1 MGRPLLEIKGLVR
14 SFSTGDQ
21 QVDVLKGIDLTINA
35 GEMVA
40 IIGASGSGKST
51 LMNILGCLDRP
62 SEGSYRVDGR
72 ETGSLSNDDLARLRR
87 DYFGFIF
94 QRYHLLPHLTAT
106 QNTEIPAIYAGV
118 KKHARQERASMLL
131 ERLGLAERC
140 EYRPNQLS
148 GGQQQRVSIARALMN
163 GGDVILA
170 DEPTGALDSKSGK
183 EMMAVLHELHA
194 NGHTIILV
202 THDQQVAAH
211 AERIIEISDGIII
224 RDQANAALDERAAED
239 ASGRSKIV
247 RSSHPRDAP
256 RRRSSSTPHKEA
268 DEDGG
273 EMAVFQR
280 PFLANWGRFAEAS
293 NMALIAMLS
302 HRMRTLLTMLGIIIG
317 ITSVVSVV
325 ALGQGAQQKVIKDIS
340 AMGTNVIDVNPG
352 KDWGDEDAAGI
363 QTLVPS
369 DLEVLKTQVY
379 VDSAS
384 PATGGSQLLRYHNL
398 TANAS
403 VNGVSEQYFRVKG
416 YEIADGIAFS
426 ADDVK
431 QQTQVAVIDQ
441 NTRKKFFTT
450 EDPIGKILFIGTLP
464 CRVIGVT
471 KEKDGPMGNSSNLE
485 IWIPYIAAMNRL
497 LGQQY
502 FSSITVRVKDGISNQ
517 IAEQSITKLLSQRHG
532 RKDFYTNSS
541 DSIMKTINKTTTTLK
556 LMISAIAVISLIVG
570 GIGVMN
576 IMLVS
581 VTERTHEIGI
591 RMAVGARQED
601 IMQQFLIESVLV
613 CLLGGM
619 IGIVCS
625 WVVGKV
631 FSLFVSSFAM
641 QFSLMSIVSAFLC
654 STIIGVVFG
663 FLPAR
668 NAARLDPIEA
678 LARE

>member
-1 MGRPLLEIKGLVR
+1 MGRPLLEIKDLVR
-14 SFSTGDQ
+14 RFSTADQ
-21 QVDVLKGIDLTINA
+21 QVDVLKGINLTINA

-118 KKHARQERASMLL
+118 KKHDRQERASMLL

-140 EYRPNQLS
+140 EHRPNQLS

-170 DEPTGALDSKSGK
+170 DEPTGALDSNRGK

-211 AERIIEISDGIII
+211 ADRIIEISDGMII
-224 RDQANAALDERAAED
+224 RDQANQERQ
-239 ASGRSKIV
+239 ASASATLPTKDSAGQ
-247 RSSHPRDAP
+247 
-256 RRRSSSTPHKEA
+256 STN
-268 DEDGG
+268 
-273 EMAVFQR
+273 FIQ
-280 PFLANWGRFAEAS
+280 ANWGRFAEAFT
-293 NMALIAMLS
+293 MALIAMLS

-352 KDWGDEDAAGI
+352 KDWGDEDAASI

-369 DLEVLKTQVY
+369 DLEALKAQVY

-384 PATGGSQLLRYHNL
+384 PATGGSQLLRYSNA

-416 YEIADGIAFS
+416 YEIADGISFS
-426 ADDVK
+426 TDDVK
-431 QQTQVAVIDQ
+431 QQTQVVVIDQ
-441 NTRKKFFTT
+441 NSRKKFFAKV
-450 EDPIGKILFIGTLP
+450 DPIGKVLFIGSLP

-485 IWIPYIAAMNRL
+485 VWIPYSSAMNRL

-502 FSSITVRVKDGISNQ
+502 FSSISVRVKDGVSNQ
-517 IAEQSITKLLSQRHG
+517 VAEQSIIKLIAQRHG

-625 WVVGKV
+625 WGVGKV
-631 FSLFVSSFAM
+631 FSFFVSSFAM

>member
-1 MGRPLLEIKGLVR
+1 MAKTLLEIDAVVR
-14 SFSTGDQ
+14 RFSTGDQ
-21 QVDVLKGIDLTINA
+21 QVEVLKGIDLTIRS

-40 IIGASGSGKST
+40 IVGASGSGKST

-62 SEGSYRVDGR
+62 SEGSYRIDGR
-72 ETGSLSNDDLARLRR
+72 ETGSLSNDELASLRR

-94 QRYHLLPHLTAT
+94 QRYHLLPHLTAI
-106 QNTEIPAIYAGV
+106 QNTEIPAIYAGAN
-118 KKHARQERASMLL
+118 KHFRQERARKIL
-131 ERLGLAERC
+131 ERLGLGDRC
-140 EYRPNQLS
+140 DHRPNQLS

-170 DEPTGALDSKSGK
+170 DEPTGALDSTSGK

-194 NGHTIILV
+194 SGHTIILV

-211 AERIIEISDGIII
+211 AERIIEISDGAII
-224 RDQANAALDERAAED
+224 RDQANPKRQASATAALAEKVVVKQ
-239 ASGRSKIV
+239 AGN
-247 RSSHPRDAP
+247 
-256 RRRSSSTPHKEA
+256 
-268 DEDGG
+268 
-273 EMAVFQR
+273 
-280 PFLANWGRFAEAS
+280 FLQANWGRFAEAFK
-293 NMALIAMLS
+293 MALIAMLS

-363 QTLVPS
+363 QTLVQS
-369 DLEVLKTQVY
+369 DLEALKAQVY

-384 PATGGSQLLRYHNL
+384 PTTGGSHLLRYRNL

-426 ADDVK
+426 AADVK
-431 QQTQVAVIDQ
+431 QQAQVVVIDQ
-441 NTRKKFFTT
+441 NTRKKFFSNQ
-450 EDPIGKILFIGTLP
+450 DPIGMILFVGSLP
-464 CRVIGVT
+464 CRVIGIT
-471 KEKDGPMGNSSNLE
+471 KVKDGPMGNSSNLE
-485 IWIPYIAAMNRL
+485 VWIPYTAAMNRL

-502 FSSITVRVKDGISNQ
+502 FSSITVRVKDGISNPV
-517 IAEQSITKLLSQRHG
+517 AEQSITRLVTQRHG

-613 CLLGGM
+613 CLQGGV

-625 WVVGKV
+625 WGVAKV
-631 FSLFVSSFAM
+631 FSLFVTSFAM

-654 STIIGVVFG
+654 STMIGVIFG

>member
-1 MGRPLLEIKGLVR
+1 MGNPLLEIHSLVR
-14 SFSTGDQ
+14 RFSTGNQ
-21 QVDVLKGIDLTINA
+21 QIEVLKGIDLAIHA

-40 IIGASGSGKST
+40 IVGASGSGKST
-51 LMNILGCLDRP
+51 LMNILGCLDRA
-62 SEGSYRVDGR
+62 SSGSYRIDGR
-72 ETGSLSNDDLARLRR
+72 ETSSLSDDELASLRR
-87 DYFGFIF
+87 DHFGFIF

-106 QNTEIPAIYAGV
+106 QNAEIPAIYAGIN
-118 KKHARQERASMLL
+118 KHSRKVRAHKLL
-131 ERLGLAERC
+131 ERLGLADRC

-170 DEPTGALDSKSGK
+170 DEPTGALDSNSGK
-183 EMMAVLHELHA
+183 EMMALLHELHA

-202 THDQQVAAH
+202 THDQQVASY
-211 AERIIEISDGIII
+211 AERIIEISDGMII
-224 RDQANAALDERAAED
+224 RDQANPERQAT
-239 ASGRSKIV
+239 
-247 RSSHPRDAP
+247 
-256 RRRSSSTPHKEA
+256 STATLPAKVSAGHS
-268 DEDGG
+268 
-273 EMAVFQR
+273 VN
-280 PFLANWGRFAEAS
+280 FLQANWGRFAEAFK
-293 NMALIAMLS
+293 MALISMMS

-352 KDWGDEDAAGI
+352 KDWGDEDAASI

-369 DLEVLKTQVY
+369 DLEVLQSQVY

-384 PATGGSQLLRYHNL
+384 PATGGSQLLRYRNV
-398 TANAS
+398 TATAS

-416 YEIADGIAFS
+416 YEIADGVAFT

-431 QQTQVAVIDQ
+431 QQTQVVVIDQ
-441 NTRKKFFTT
+441 NTSKKFFAT
-450 EDPIGKILFIGTLP
+450 EDPIGKILFIGSLP
-464 CRVIGVT
+464 CSVIGIT

-485 IWIPYIAAMNRL
+485 VWIPYRSAMNRL

-502 FSSITVRVKDGISNQ
+502 FSSITVRVKDGISNEV
-517 IAEQSITKLLSQRHG
+517 AEQSITKLITQRHG
-532 RKDFYTNSS
+532 HKDFYTNSS

-581 VTERTHEIGI
+581 VSERTHEIGI

-625 WVVGKV
+625 WGVGKV
-631 FSLFVSSFAM
+631 FSLFVTSFTM
-641 QFSLMSIVSAFLC
+641 QFSLMSIISAFLC
-654 STIIGVVFG
+654 STMIGVIFG

>member
-1 MGRPLLEIKGLVR
+1 MAKPLLEIDAVVR
-14 SFSTGDQ
+14 RFSTGGQ
-21 QVDVLKGIDLTINA
+21 QVEVLKGIDLTIHS

-62 SEGSYRVDGR
+62 SEGSYRIDGR
-72 ETGSLSNDDLARLRR
+72 ETGSLSNDELASLRR

-94 QRYHLLPHLTAT
+94 QRYHLLPHLTAI
-106 QNTEIPAIYAGV
+106 QNTEIPAIYAGAN
-118 KKHARQERASMLL
+118 KHFRQERAGKIL
-131 ERLGLAERC
+131 ERLGLGDRC
-140 EYRPNQLS
+140 DHRPNQLS

-170 DEPTGALDSKSGK
+170 DEPTGALDSTSGK
-183 EMMAVLHELHA
+183 EMMEVLHELHA
-194 NGHTIILV
+194 SGHTIILV

-211 AERIIEISDGIII
+211 AERIIEISDGAII
-224 RDQANAALDERAAED
+224 RDQANPKRQASVTAALAEKVAVKQAAN
-239 ASGRSKIV
+239 
-247 RSSHPRDAP
+247 
-256 RRRSSSTPHKEA
+256 
-268 DEDGG
+268 
-273 EMAVFQR
+273 
-280 PFLANWGRFAEAS
+280 FLQANWGRFAEAFK
-293 NMALIAMLS
+293 MALIAMLS

-363 QTLVPS
+363 QTLVQS
-369 DLEVLKTQVY
+369 DLEALKAQVY

-384 PATGGSQLLRYHNL
+384 PTTGGSQLLRYRNL

-403 VNGVSEQYFRVKG
+403 VNGVGEQYFRVKG

-426 ADDVK
+426 AADVK
-431 QQTQVAVIDQ
+431 QQAQVVVIDQ
-441 NTRKKFFTT
+441 NTRKKFFSNQ
-450 EDPIGKILFIGTLP
+450 DPIGMILFVGSLP
-464 CRVIGVT
+464 CRVIGIT
-471 KEKDGPMGNSSNLE
+471 KVKDGPMGNSSNLE
-485 IWIPYIAAMNRL
+485 VWIPYTAAMNRL

-502 FSSITVRVKDGISNQ
+502 FSSITVRVKDGISNPV
-517 IAEQSITKLLSQRHG
+517 AEQSITRLVTQRHG

-619 IGIVCS
+619 IGIICS
-625 WVVGKV
+625 WGVAKV
-631 FSLFVSSFAM
+631 FSLFVTSFAM

-654 STIIGVVFG
+654 STMIGVIFG